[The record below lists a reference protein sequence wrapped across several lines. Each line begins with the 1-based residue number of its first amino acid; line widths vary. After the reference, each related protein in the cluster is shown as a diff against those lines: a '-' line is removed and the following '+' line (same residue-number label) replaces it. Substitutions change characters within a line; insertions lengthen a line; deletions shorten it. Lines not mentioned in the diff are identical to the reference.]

1 MSTVDG
7 TDLAGSTMVEPLQA
21 TGTLATLPVAPGG
34 PVLALAY
41 SEDGRGP
48 EFAALPPDGVQ
59 IGRGCALWPS
69 GPIADARISRHHVE
83 ILRDKRRDQWVLRDV
98 GSSNGTALNGVP
110 LTEPQVLLP
119 GDVMRL
125 GSTLI
130 VFIELHGD
138 PTGPE
143 APAVTGLV
151 GESEAIVAVRR
162 TIARVGPH
170 DSSVLITGD
179 TGTGKEV
186 VARALH
192 HASNR
197 PGQFIAINCG
207 AVSGGVLESELFGH
221 VKGAF
226 TGAAQARK
234 GLFRA
239 ADGGTLFLDE
249 LGEMPQ
255 DLQVKLLRVLEGKV
269 VRPVGGNREESVDV
283 RVVAATNRDL
293 VAEVRAGRFRSD
305 LFARLHQ
312 WPITLPN
319 LRARREDIP
328 LLSRHLL
335 ARKGSDLPLA
345 ADLAETLML
354 HPWPLNVRGL
364 ANVLSVALIGVSSD
378 HIGMTPEVTALLD
391 ADRALMRPDPERPSA
406 QIVSTTTTLPP
417 PVGADETRPMIRKV
431 AQLPDP
437 ETLGEALRANNGS
450 VAATARTLGCSRQ
463 QLYRLIEGLGWDLDD
478 FREA

>member
-1 MSTVDG
+1 M
-7 TDLAGSTMVEPLQA
+7 L
-21 TGTLATLPVAPGG
+21 
-34 PVLALAY
+34 
-41 SEDGRGP
+41 
-48 EFAALPPDGVQ
+48 
-59 IGRGCALWPS
+59 IS
-69 GPIADARISRHHVE
+69 GE
-83 ILRDKRRDQWVLRDV
+83 
-98 GSSNGTALNGVP
+98 
-110 LTEPQVLLP
+110 
-119 GDVMRL
+119 
-125 GSTLI
+125 
-130 VFIELHGD
+130 
-138 PTGPE
+138 
-143 APAVTGLV
+143 
-151 GESEAIVAVRR
+151 
-162 TIARVGPH
+162 
-170 DSSVLITGD
+170 

-186 VARALH
+186 VAQALH

-255 DLQVKLLRVLEGKV
+255 DLQVKLLRVLESKV
-269 VRPVGGNREESVDV
+269 VRPVGGNREETIDV
-283 RVVAATNRDL
+283 RVIAATNRIL
-293 VAEVRAGRFRSD
+293 VDEVRAGRFRSD
-305 LFARLHQ
+305 LFTRLLQ
-312 WPITLPN
+312 WPITLPP
-319 LRARREDIP
+319 LRSRREDIP

-364 ANVLSVALIGVSSD
+364 ANVLSVALFGASTDQIK
-378 HIGMTPEVTALLD
+378 TTAEVTALLD
-391 ADRALMRPDPERPSA
+391 AERALMRPEPDRPTAAKIS
-406 QIVSTTTTLPP
+406 STTTTLPP
-417 PVGADETRPMIRKV
+417 APTGDETRPMIRKV

-437 ETLGEALRANNGS
+437 ETLADALRANKGS
-450 VAATARTLGCSRQ
+450 VAAAARTVGCSRQ

-478 FREA
+478 YRGS